1 MKKLR
6 VTARVSFNES
16 NMLTISST
24 TPSHLTE
31 QSPSARL
38 SPLTLATKVRTIQQQ
53 TLFVISLEEVAA
65 TYLYEVTRA

>member
-1 MKKLR
+1 MFQ
-6 VTARVSFNES
+6 VHTS
-16 NMLTISST
+16 

-65 TYLYEVTRA
+65 TYLHEVTRA